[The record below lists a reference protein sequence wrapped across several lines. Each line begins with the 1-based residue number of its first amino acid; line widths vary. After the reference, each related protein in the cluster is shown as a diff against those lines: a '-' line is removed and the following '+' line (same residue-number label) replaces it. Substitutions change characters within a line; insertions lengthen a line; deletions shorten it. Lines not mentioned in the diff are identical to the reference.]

1 MNVAAASGRL
11 RKYEPLDKTDF
22 GPFEEFE
29 ELCLQNIKEALKD
42 VTPLRVDRAIFSHRS
57 KVRLVLNSNR
67 LRVAKYCSSDFSIQ
81 KKILIAYLVPKKRHP
96 LERDKTRK
104 VKPFTVAR
112 IHTSMHT

>member
-29 ELCLQNIKEALKD
+29 ELRLQNIKEALKD

-96 LERDKTRK
+96 LERDKRRK
-104 VKPFTVAR
+104 VKPFTVAP